1 MSVVSGEPVRL
12 SKPQIDK
19 FYETF
24 SDTKILGS
32 DGETVIGEG
41 PDSALAQQLIGRFAS
56 ENPELFPGGYIGFR
70 ESQMS
75 GDFENHPLY
84 KALSAS
90 DLYKGKPVSDVDII
104 NLFAVDEEGN
114 PFQEGTFF
122 GGMKREMF
130 PSVFSLAGATAGA
143 KAGSA
148 LTAAIPPVTLPTA
161 VAKFSGPV
169 FGAISG
175 GIFGYNLGQKTADLT
190 FGAEMPVSPG
200 SRVTYEMGKTA
211 MSGLGWLSMP
221 YLLPSKV
228 NLGGAEYLAN
238 YARAQATNPL
248 RTGQPIIVSGKTGAA
263 EVGKM
268 KGLGDFGTEFRFDPR
283 AGGTFF
289 APTFMGS
296 RAVKD
301 SGPRSARAVR
311 FLENMIGATGDA
323 ARRSPLTV
331 GAGELGFTAGAT
343 LGAGVAESTAPGEA
357 LPRLTFEMLFG
368 MPGGYAGVVGEK
380 GSQFYTAA
388 REGMRQQGGIKGVL
402 KAFQAAR
409 RSEGVERIIA
419 ILESQGYEQGD
430 IDEIAR
436 ALSDESISAQLID
449 ADTGQ
454 PIEMTAGLK
463 SGDPVMM
470 MIEAAIAQNSTALGQ
485 QRDTATE
492 QAGNLIRNQINALIL
507 ASKGEAGVNEQALQQ
522 VAQITYNTFTAGMT
536 ARLGRATDE
545 VLRAYD
551 QVVTKVGPDGQPVD
565 FDQTQLGDRL
575 FNVVDSQIGFA
586 RRQEKKLWQDVPDID
601 ITTFRNA
608 DGEEID
614 TPNFLTSWDT
624 SMPKTA
630 EAAEE
635 VEIML
640 RPLAKFVDRKRGEL
654 GITPPPTSGP
664 TKVDKAL
671 EKITGTSFENS
682 YTKLLTDISELSTED
697 QVKRLREV
705 ASQNRGRFGNKR
717 SRDFASL
724 LDAKAEEIATP
735 PPPPGATPSAP
746 LTLTEA
752 QEMRQKALS
761 LGKSLTASGNL
772 NEARIAYA
780 FAEGLLNDLNG
791 LDDYADASYQAARA
805 YSRALNDTFTRA
817 FAADILG
824 TAKSGAPRI
833 APELLA
839 ERVLRGSQDAVL
851 LRVDQLLSI
860 PEFQRRFEVPGA
872 GESPDQEA
880 RTVRTITGAID
891 GMIRN
896 ARGDA
901 YKVVTD
907 ADGREVMRINP
918 DALKTH
924 LAKNERLYGEEYFGA
939 LGRDLQD
946 SAKAEVLL
954 DETSALNKRIQA
966 KLKDQG
972 IFQNLLPESSE
983 SPIHAVHEA
992 IRGNR
997 GKQAFKR
1004 LNALVGMTNNKNLS
1018 ASQREA
1024 AKRGLKSVMLEW
1036 AKTGSGL
1043 TGGSFDA
1050 RTMYKNL
1057 FEPMVK
1063 GSDQTLMGY
1072 MEFKGLIDKAEVQR
1086 TKTLLTDLARI
1097 ETASV
1102 NGNLVDI
1109 AKELGPMVDFY
1120 VSIAGSAAG
1129 TRAYNLLVGGSGP
1142 GAITAAGRGQQFLRD
1157 VFSKVP
1163 ESMKMDVM
1171 GELMAN
1177 PRLLGDLLSKPK
1189 TERERLATLASIKS
1203 QFIELGFIR
1212 PVRREAGSAIRET
1225 DEEVEQQ
1232 TFTVPEQPPVP
1243 VTQAPPAVAPAPQ
1256 VPAQAS
1262 AIPTLNLVSASPP
1275 AASQQGTTVN
1285 RSRFA
1290 ALFPEDRA
1298 LIEGIG
1304 SLG

>member
-1 MSVVSGEPVRL
+1 MGVVSGEPVRL

-32 DGETVIGEG
+32 DGETVIGDG
-41 PDSALAQQLIGRFAS
+41 ADSALAQQLVGRFAS

-70 ESQMS
+70 ESQIS

-104 NLFAVDEEGN
+104 NLFARDEEGN

-122 GGMKREMF
+122 GGMKRELF

-148 LTAAIPPVTLPTA
+148 LTAAVPPVTMPTA
-161 VAKFSGPV
+161 AIKFGVPV

-175 GIFGYNLGQKTADLT
+175 GLFGYNLGEKTADLA

-211 MSGLGWLSMP
+211 MSGTGWASMP
-221 YLLPSKV
+221 YLLGPKIS
-228 NLGGAEYLAN
+228 LGGAEYLAN

-248 RTGQPIIVSGKTGAA
+248 KTGQAIIVSGKTGAA
-263 EVGKM
+263 EVGKL

-289 APTFMGS
+289 TPTFRGS

-301 SGPRSARAVR
+301 PGPRSARAVK
-311 FLENMIGATGDA
+311 FLEDMLGETGAA

-331 GAGELGFTAGAT
+331 GLGELGFTGGAT
-343 LGAGVAESTAPGEA
+343 LGAGAAESTAPGEA
-357 LPRLTFEMLFG
+357 LPRLAYEMLFG
-368 MPGGYAGVVGEK
+368 MPGGYAGVLGEK
-380 GSQFYTAA
+380 GSQLYTAA
-388 REGMRQQGGIKGVL
+388 REGMQQQGGIKGVL

-409 RSEGVERIIA
+409 RSEGVDRIVA
-419 ILESQGYEQGD
+419 ILESQGYEPSD
-430 IDEIAR
+430 IDAIAK

-449 ADTGQ
+449 EATGK

-492 QAGNLIRNQINALIL
+492 QAGSLIRNQINALIL

-522 VAQITYNTFTAGMT
+522 VSQITYNTFTSGMT

-551 QVVTKVGPDGQPVD
+551 QVVSRVDADGNPID
-565 FDQTQLGDRL
+565 FDQTQLGERL
-575 FNVVDSQIGFA
+575 FNVVESQIAFA
-586 RRQEKKLWQDVPDID
+586 RRQEKALWQDVPDID

-608 DGEEID
+608 DGDEID
-614 TPNFLTSWDT
+614 TPNFLTAWDT
-624 SMPKTA
+624 SMPKTQ
-630 EAAEE
+630 EAAED
-635 VEIML
+635 VESML
-640 RPLAKFVDRKRGEL
+640 RPLAKFVDRKRTEL
-654 GITPPPTSGP
+654 GFTAPRPSGP

-682 YTKLLTDISELSTED
+682 YTKLLTDIGELSTED

-717 SRDFASL
+717 TRDYAAL
-724 LDAKAEEIATP
+724 LDAKAEDLATP

-746 LTLTEA
+746 LTLTEV
-752 QEMRQKALS
+752 QDMRQKALS
-761 LGKSLTASGNL
+761 LAKSLTASGNL
-772 NEARIAYA
+772 NEARIAYG
-780 FAEGLLNDLNG
+780 FADGLLNDLNG

-805 YSRALNDTFTRA
+805 YSRALNDTFTRT
-817 FAADILG
+817 FAADVLG

-860 PEFQRRFEVPGA
+860 PDFQRRFEVPGA
-872 GESPDQEA
+872 GETPEQGAE
-880 RTVRTITGAID
+880 TVRTITGVVD
-891 GMIRN
+891 SMLRN
-896 ARGDA
+896 VRADA
-901 YKVVTD
+901 YRIVTD
-907 ADGREVMRINP
+907 SDGREVKRINP
-918 DALKTH
+918 DALKTY
-924 LAKNERLYGEEYFGA
+924 LSKNERLFGEDYFA
-939 LGRDLQD
+939 SLGRDLQD

-1004 LNALVGMTNNKNLS
+1004 LNTLVGLTNNKNLS
-1018 ASQREA
+1018 ASQRDA
-1024 AKRGLKSVMLEW
+1024 AKRGLQSVMLEW

-1072 MEFKGLIDKAEVQR
+1072 MEFRGLIDEAQVKR

-1189 TERERLATLASIKS
+1189 TEREKLATLASIKS

-1212 PVRREAGSAIRET
+1212 PVRREAGSVIRET

-1256 VPAQAS
+1256 VPTQAS
-1262 AIPTLNLVSASPP
+1262 VVPTMNLVSASPS
-1275 AASQQGTTVN
+1275 AAPPQGTTVN

>member
-32 DGETVIGEG
+32 DGETVVGEG

-143 KAGSA
+143 KAGAAVTSA
-148 LTAAIPPVTLPTA
+148 VPPVTPPTA
-161 VAKFSGPV
+161 ILKFSAPV
-169 FGAISG
+169 IGAVG
-175 GIFGYNLGQKTADLT
+175 GGLFGYNLGEKTADLA
-190 FGAEMPVSPG
+190 FGPEMPVSPG
-200 SRVTYEMGKTA
+200 SRVNYEMGKTA

-238 YARAQATNPL
+238 YAKAQATNPL

-268 KGLGDFGTEFRFDPR
+268 KGSGDFGTQFRFDPK

-289 APTFMGS
+289 SPTFVGAK
-296 RAVKD
+296 AVKD
-301 SGPRSARAVR
+301 PGPRSARAVR

-331 GAGELGFTAGAT
+331 GAGELCFTAGAT

-522 VAQITYNTFTAGMT
+522 VAQITYNTFTSGMT

-624 SMPKTA
+624 SMPKTE

-724 LDAKAEEIATP
+724 LDAKAEELATP

-880 RTVRTITGAID
+880 RTVRTITGAIE

-896 ARGDA
+896 ARMDA
-901 YKVVTD
+901 YRVVTD

-946 SAKAEVLL
+946 SAKAEILL
-954 DETSALNKRIQA
+954 DETSELNKRIQA

-997 GKQAFKR
+997 GKQAFRR
-1004 LNALVGMTNNKNLS
+1004 LNALVGLTNNKNVS

-1275 AASQQGTTVN
+1275 PQGSTVD

>member
-1 MSVVSGEPVRL
+1 MEGFSGEPVRL
-12 SKPQIDK
+12 SKPQIDD

-24 SDTKILGS
+24 SGTEITGS
-32 DGETVIGEG
+32 DGETVIASGA
-41 PDSALAQQLIGRFAS
+41 DAVLAQQLVGRFGR
-56 ENPELFPGGYIGFR
+56 ENPELFPGGYVGLR
-70 ESQMS
+70 ESQAS
-75 GDFENHPLY
+75 GEYKNHPLF
-84 KALSAS
+84 KFIEDSRES
-90 DLYKGKPVSDVDII
+90 DAPLSDVDII
-104 NLFAVDEEGN
+104 NLFAADEEGN

-143 KAGSA
+143 KAGA
-148 LTAAIPPVTLPTA
+148 KITASVPPTTLPTA
-161 VAKFSGPV
+161 AIK
-169 FGAISG
+169 FGAPFLGAIG
-175 GIFGYNLGQKTADLT
+175 GGLFGYNLGEDTADLV

-200 SRVTYEMGKTA
+200 SRVNYEMGKTA

-238 YARAQATNPL
+238 YAKAQATNPL
-248 RTGQPIIVSGKTGAA
+248 KTGQAIIVSGKTGAA
-263 EVGKM
+263 EVGKL
-268 KGLGDFGTEFRFDPR
+268 KGLGDFGTEFRFDPK

-301 SGPRSARAVR
+301 PGPRSARAVK
-311 FLENMIGATGDA
+311 FLEDMIGATGTA
-323 ARRSPLTV
+323 ARRSPVTV
-331 GAGELGFTAGAT
+331 AAGELGFTGGAT
-343 LGAGVAESTAPGEA
+343 LGAGAAESTAPGEA
-357 LPRLTFEMLFG
+357 LPRLTYEMLFG
-368 MPGGYAGVVGEK
+368 TPFGYAGVVGEK
-380 GSQFYTAA
+380 GSQFVTAA
-388 REGMRQQGGIKGVL
+388 REGMRQQGGLKGVL

-409 RSEGVERIIA
+409 RSEGVDRIVA
-419 ILESQGYEQGD
+419 ILESQGYEKAD
-430 IDEIAR
+430 IDAIAR
-436 ALSDESISAQLID
+436 ELSDESISAQLID
-449 ADTGQ
+449 EATGK

-492 QAGNLIRNQINALIL
+492 QAGSLIRNQINALIL
-507 ASKGEAGVNEQALQQ
+507 AAKGEAGVNEQALQQ
-522 VAQITYNTFTAGMT
+522 VAQITYNTFTSGMT

-551 QVVTKVGPDGQPVD
+551 QVVTKTGPDGEPVQ

-575 FNVVDSQIGFA
+575 FDVVDAQIGIA
-586 RRQEKKLWQDVPDID
+586 RRQEKKLWEDVPNVD

-608 DGEEID
+608 DGDEID
-614 TPNFLTSWDT
+614 TPNFLTAWDS
-624 SMPKTA
+624 SMPKTE
-630 EAAEE
+630 EAAEDSAR
-635 VEIML
+635 L
-640 RPLAKFVDRKRGEL
+640 LKPLAKFVDRKRGEL

-671 EKITGTSFENS
+671 EKITGTNFENS
-682 YTKLLTDISELSTED
+682 YTKLLTDIGELSTED

-717 SRDFASL
+717 SRDYASL
-724 LDAKAEEIATP
+724 LDAKAEELATP

-746 LTLTEA
+746 LTLTEV
-752 QEMRQKALS
+752 QDMRQKALS
-761 LGKSLTASGNL
+761 LGRSLTTSGNL
-772 NEARIAYA
+772 HEAHIAYA

-805 YSRALNDTFTRA
+805 YSRALNDTFTRT

-851 LRVDQLLSI
+851 LRVDQLLGI
-860 PEFQRRFEVPGA
+860 PDFQRRFEVPGA
-872 GESPDQEA
+872 GESPEQEA
-880 RTVRTITGAID
+880 TTVRTITGAID

-924 LAKNERLYGEEYFGA
+924 LAKNDRLYSEEYFGA

-1004 LNALVGMTNNKNLS
+1004 LNALVGLTNNKNLP
-1018 ASQREA
+1018 ASQKES
-1024 AKRGLKSVMLEW
+1024 AKRGLQSVMLEW

-1072 MEFKGLIDKAEVQR
+1072 MKFKGLIDEAQVKR

-1189 TERERLATLASIKS
+1189 TEREKLSVLASIKE

-1256 VPAQAS
+1256 VPTQAS
-1262 AIPTLNLVSASPP
+1262 AIPTMNLVSASPP